1 MSQATDTRRHPV
13 AAYRAMRNLLRDRED
28 TRQVFLLIDA
38 LRGKT
43 TLRQL
48 ARFRET
54 EIGPGALAD
63 RRRLFDRLEDQ
74 ASLAALPAGTLG
86 RAYYD
91 FMAAENLSAEGLVQ
105 ASNFDEALPPGEDMT
120 LFRER

>member
-1 MSQATDTRRHPV
+1 MSQTADTRRHPV
-13 AAYRAMRNLLRDRED
+13 AAYRAVRNLLRDRED

-38 LRGKT
+38 LRGKS

-54 EIGPGALAD
+54 EIGRAALAD

-74 ASLAALPAGTLG
+74 PTLAALPAGTLG
-86 RAYYD
+86 RAYHD
-91 FMAAENLSAEGLVQ
+91 FMARSE
-105 ASNFDEALPPGEDMT
+105 
-120 LFRER
+120 ERRVGKECRSRWSPYH